1 MWRRASGELVRG
13 SSAVGI
19 HSGVVPDIVCFV
31 RASAALSVMV
41 REIAGGPFAED
52 ENAVEA
58 LAPGRA
64 DESLG
69 DRISWVVPG
78 A

>member
-1 MWRRASGELVRG
+1 
-13 SSAVGI
+13 
-19 HSGVVPDIVCFV
+19 
-31 RASAALSVMV
+31 MV